1 MTRMYD
7 VNSGCICHRYELGR
21 TAKLPSCPFTVESY
35 PLHAAGSEG
44 FYGSDGLGSGRGP
57 KEARQRGCCGRLRL
71 SECYGKVGDEPQLDT
86 VNYVLIHHN
95 PKHILECMQYLNIL
109 GITVPKKNYTHEI
122 LNLADSCCI
131 SKLT

>member
-1 MTRMYD
+1 MTRIYH
-7 VNSGCICHRYELGR
+7 VNSGCLCHRCELGR
-21 TAKLPSCPFTVESY
+21 TACPSTVESY

-57 KEARQRGCCGRLRL
+57 KEARQRGRCGRLRL

-86 VNYVLIHHN
+86 TVNYVLIHHN
-95 PKHILECMQYLNIL
+95 PKPILECMQYLNFL
-109 GITVPKKNYTHEI
+109 GITVPKKDYMHKI